1 MLSGDVSVDNRS
13 PPAAGGGAHPA
24 HPPTAVLTQHTRQ
37 GDGGAHPA
45 HPPAEVITQHTR
57 QATAVLTRHTPQ
69 ATAVLTQHLRRRR

>member
-13 PPAAGGGAHPA
+13 PPAAG
-24 HPPTAVLTQHTRQ
+24 
-37 GDGGAHPA
+37 GGAHPA